1 MQTLTFDRPLIVGH
15 RGFRVRYPE
24 NTLVSFQ
31 AAVDAG
37 VQMVELDIHLTNDN
51 ELIVIHDDQL
61 DRTTTG
67 TGPVSKHSLVELK
80 KLDAGSWFDAR
91 FTGEP
96 IPTLAQVLRALGG
109 QVLVNIEIKSAMGK
123 SPYEP
128 GQIEK
133 ALLDLLKREDAF
145 STVLISS
152 FDPEMIETI
161 HRLNAT
167 LPIALISE
175 TAHGEETVRFCQELD
190 VFSFHPNFR
199 CLNPGL
205 ITGLHDAGIHVF
217 PYTVNT
223 ESDFKHMIQLKV
235 DGVITDDPVLFKKW
249 YAGYPDRTANY

>member
-1 MQTLTFDRPLIVGH
+1 MQTLSFDRPLVVGH
-15 RGFRVRYPE
+15 RGYRARYPE

-37 VQMVELDIHLTNDN
+37 VQMVELDIHLTSDDA
-51 ELIVIHDDQL
+51 LIVIHDDRL

-67 TGPVSKHSLVELK
+67 TGPVCRHSLAELK

-96 IPTLAQVLRALGG
+96 IPTLAEVLRVLNGR
-109 QVLVNIEIKSAMGK
+109 VLVNIEIKSTAGK
-123 SPYEP
+123 SPCKP

-133 ALLDLLKREDAF
+133 VLLDLLKRENAF
-145 STVLISS
+145 STVLVSS
-152 FDPEMIETI
+152 FDPEIIKTI
-161 HRLNAT
+161 HRLNAA
-167 LPIALISE
+167 LPIALISK
-175 TAHGEETVRFCQELD
+175 TAHGEKTVRFCQELD

-199 CLNPGL
+199 CLTPGL

-223 ESDFKHMIQLKV
+223 ESDFEHMIQLNV
-235 DGVITDDPVLFKKW
+235 DGVITDDPVLFKTW
-249 YAGYPDRTANY
+249 YTGLPDRPVYY